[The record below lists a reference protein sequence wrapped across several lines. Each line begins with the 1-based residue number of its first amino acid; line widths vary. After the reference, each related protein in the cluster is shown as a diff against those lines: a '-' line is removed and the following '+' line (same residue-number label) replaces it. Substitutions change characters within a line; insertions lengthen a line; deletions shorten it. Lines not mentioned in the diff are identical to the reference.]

1 MLLLVFCMLMENQ
14 WVTLFEM
21 LSYSGVN
28 DRFSWSMLEEYSKER
43 KICKTLG
50 VFWKLRNHVVD
61 FCCFFV

>member
-14 WVTLFEM
+14 WVILFEM

-28 DRFSWSMLEEYSKER
+28 DRLSWSMLEEYSKER

-50 VFWKLRNHVVD
+50 VFWKL
-61 FCCFFV
+61 